1 MNRSNSTSG
10 PPRQTVMPLV
20 ALVARPM
27 LSLAAQSGVALILR
41 CKGRPAPFRTAAGWW
56 MVYGSAV
63 NVGCVALLA
72 AAARVEAAELREA
85 AGLAPRPRRRA
96 RSSLVDVAALVPAAV
111 VSQLLARPLSPDPED
126 PFPAQ
131 LRVCRLDGMART
143 YSIAVWP
150 GLWAASEEITY
161 LGYALPHLERRFGT
175 PLAGLLTVV
184 AWAAQHAVIPSLPG
198 WRYAW
203 TRVVTMLPV
212 SAAFVTVYLA
222 RGRRLGPLIT
232 AHWASDTTSA
242 ILVATMRRG
251 SCRCASTAPSTGSG
265 RP

>member
-10 PPRQTVMPLV
+10 RPRPTVLPLV

-41 CKGRPAPFRTAAGWW
+41 RKGRPAPFRAAAGWW

-63 NVGCVALLA
+63 DVGCVALVA
-72 AAARVEAAELREA
+72 AAARVEAVELREA

-111 VSQLLARPLSPDPED
+111 VSQLLARPLSPDAKD
-126 PFPAQ
+126 PLPAQ
-131 LRVCRLDGMART
+131 LRVCRLDGIARA

-161 LGYALPHLERRFGT
+161 LGYALSHLERRFGT
-175 PLAGLLTVV
+175 PLASLLTVV

-203 TRVVTMLPV
+203 TRAVTMLPV

-222 RGRRLGPLIT
+222 RGRRLAPLMT

-242 ILVATMRRG
+242 VLAVTMQPALPPG
-251 SCRCASTAPSTGSG
+251 
-265 RP
+265 

>member
-1 MNRSNSTSG
+1 MNGLNSTPG
-10 PPRQTVMPLV
+10 RPRQTVLPLV

-41 CKGRPAPFRTAAGWW
+41 RKGRPAAFRAAAGWW

-63 NVGCVALLA
+63 DVACMALVA
-72 AAARVEAAELREA
+72 AAATAEPAGLRET
-85 AGLAPRPRRRA
+85 AGLASRPRRRA

-111 VSQLLARPLSPDPED
+111 VSQLLARPLSPDPKD
-126 PFPAQ
+126 PLPAQ
-131 LRVCRLDGMART
+131 LRVCRLDGMARV

-161 LGYALPHLERRFGT
+161 LGYALPRLERRFGT

-198 WRYAW
+198 GRYAW

-212 SAAFVTVYLA
+212 SAAFVLVYLT
-222 RGRRLGPLIT
+222 RGRRLAPLIT

-242 ILVATMRRG
+242 ILAAAMQP
-251 SCRCASTAPSTGSG
+251 ASSPG
-265 RP
+265 

>member
-10 PPRQTVMPLV
+10 LPYQTVMPLV

-27 LSLAAQSGVALILR
+27 LSLAAQSGAALILR
-41 CKGRPAPFRTAAGWW
+41 RKGRLAPFRAAAGWW

-63 NVGCVALLA
+63 DVGCAALVA
-72 AAARVEAAELREA
+72 AAARAEAAELRET

-96 RSSLVDVAALVPAAV
+96 RLSLMDVAALVPAAV
-111 VSQLLARPLSPDPED
+111 VSQLLARPLSPDPKD
-126 PFPAQ
+126 PLPAQ
-131 LRVCRLDGMART
+131 LRVSRLDGMARA

-150 GLWAASEEITY
+150 GLWATSEEITY

-175 PLAGLLTVV
+175 SLASLLTVV

-212 SAAFVTVYLA
+212 SAAFVTIYLA
-222 RGRRLGPLIT
+222 RGRHLGPLIT

-242 ILVATMRRG
+242 ILAATMQPASPRR
-251 SCRCASTAPSTGSG
+251 
-265 RP
+265 